1 MNKIILGTA
10 AVSLMAVGTARAET
24 LFYGADI
31 TPLSAENGAAADG
44 FDASARAAIRYDT
57 DTRELGV
64 RIVATGLL
72 PNERHLQH
80 IHGLLDGDSVS
91 PTLAQNDD
99 DGDGFVELLEG
110 VPAYG
115 PILLNLFEEDDQ
127 FPLASADGRIDY
139 SRVFDLGSA
148 DVPFDGDF
156 GVDELQPTTLDTREI
171 VIHGAFV
178 PEGALIVQEDQP
190 DGITG
195 AYNPVIPVAAGEI
208 VAVESPAPVPLPA
221 AAWML
226 MAGVGGLGALRLR
239 RRG

>member
-1 MNKIILGTA
+1 MSKFLLGAA
-10 AVSLMAVGTARAET
+10 AVSLMAAGTARAET
-24 LFYGADI
+24 LFYGANI

-44 FDASARAAIRYDT
+44 FGASARAAIRFDT
-57 DTRELGV
+57 DTQQLAV
-64 RIVATGLL
+64 RLVATGLL
-72 PNERHLQH
+72 PNEPHLQH
-80 IHGLLDGDSVS
+80 IHGVLGGDSVS

-115 PILLNLFEEDDQ
+115 PILLNLFEDDGE
-127 FPLASADGRIDY
+127 FPVASADGRVDY
-139 SRVFDLGSA
+139 SRIFDLASG

-156 GVDELQPTTLDTREI
+156 GVEELRPESLDDREI

-178 PEGALIVQEDQP
+178 PEGALIVQEGQP

-208 VAVESPAPVPLPA
+208 VALDAPAPVPLPA

-226 MAGVGGLGALRLR
+226 MAGVGGLGALRFR